1 MNQYEV
7 LYILQNDLSEERKLE
22 MIEKIGSI
30 IEKLNGNVKNVDK
43 WGTRRYAYPIN
54 DKNEGYYVL
63 MNFEAAPDV
72 PQEFERQMRIMEEVV
87 RFMLTR
93 KE

>member
-30 IEKLNGNVKNVDK
+30 IEKLSGNVKNVDK